1 MTPNPT
7 NPNPTPAPSSNV
19 QSSNVQSSPSPEPQ
33 PIIPEV
39 VESEPRRATGAT
51 GQTVTGTADFGAA
64 GSSGFGQKA
73 ASSPGS
79 ASDRPPAS
87 EMPPGWSEAK
97 AKILKEIEAIARF
110 MDGAFEIPLLGQPIG
125 ADALAG
131 LLPIGG
137 DLLTA
142 IVSGYIVVRAKMMGV
157 PKAKIWQMIGNIVI
171 DTLLGS
177 VPIAGDAFDVYWKAN
192 FRNIDIVRAHFG
204 LGPFK
209 L

>member
-19 QSSNVQSSPSPEPQ
+19 QSSNVQSPPSSDPQ

-39 VESEPRRATGAT
+39 VEP
-51 GQTVTGTADFGAA
+51 D
-64 GSSGFGQKA
+64 GST
-73 ASSPGS
+73 
-79 ASDRPPAS
+79 SDRPPAS
-87 EMPPGWSEAK
+87 EAPQGWSEAK

-192 FRNIDIVRAHFG
+192 FRNIDIVRTHFG

-209 L
+209 P